1 MLSTIFTK
9 TLVGEG
15 VTLSLIFLMWVC
27 LALGVEAPT
36 VLVKNTID
44 EVIRLVN
51 DEKLKAPDQA
61 SHRRELLEE
70 TIGKHFDF
78 EEMAKRSLAT
88 HWKSRNAS
96 EHHEFVTLF
105 RKLLSNTYAGKIEN
119 YSGEIVNY
127 LKERL
132 KNGYAEVQTNMNS
145 AKTEISLDYRLI
157 LKGGTW
163 RVYDVVVNG
172 VSLVKNYRSQFARII
187 HHSSYK
193 ELVITLREKSSE
205 ITAP

>member
-1 MLSTIFTK
+1 MISTIFTK
-9 TLVGEG
+9 TVVGG
-15 VTLSLIFLMWVC
+15 GGTLSLVLLMWACVV
-27 LALGVEAPT
+27 LGVEAPT
-36 VLVKNTID
+36 AVVKNTID
-44 EVIRLVN
+44 EVIQLVT

-70 TIGKHFDF
+70 TIGKKFDF
-78 EEMAKRSLAT
+78 EEMAKRSLAA

-119 YSGEIVNY
+119 YSGETVNY

-132 KNGYAEVQTNMNS
+132 KGSYAEVQTNMNS

-157 LKGGTW
+157 LKGSHW

-187 HHSSYK
+187 HRSSYE
-193 ELVITLREKSSE
+193 ELVTTLREKYSE